1 MSDSTATQRSTGARA
16 VLLVDVPSPPS
27 LPPSPCPLY
36 EFAGL
41 TLPPP
46 PPARRSRAPTRRRAV
61 AHKTI
66 VLSSSPTKAC
76 LSLLCGPPSRVC
88 PPLCLSPLSSFSPSS
103 LSSFIPLCFPR
114 ARFHL
119 LLLPPSSFLLHR
131 CSHRI
136 FFLAFS
142 ASAFSKFFSFV
153 SCTAFSPLFSLFCCP
168 CFLLLLLIFS
178 LPLPFVLFGFLPTT
192 FLCFRTVLPP
202 CFLRFAAW
210 PSPLRL
216 RANLFRDERH
226 SVAPFTVT
234 RP

>member
-76 LSLLCGPPSRVC
+76 LSLLWSFFS
-88 PPLCLSPLSSFSPSS
+88 CLSSS
-103 LSSFIPLCFPR
+103 LSF
-114 ARFHL
+114 
-119 LLLPPSSFLLHR
+119 SS
-131 CSHRI
+131 I
-136 FFLAFS
+136 F
-142 ASAFSKFFSFV
+142 FFSFFFIV
-153 SCTAFSPLFSLFCCP
+153 FYLPMFSSRPFP
-168 CFLLLLLIFS
+168 
-178 LPLPFVLFGFLPTT
+178 PLPFASSVFSSSSMLTSNLSPCFFGFRLLEVPLLRLLHSFLSVVLSVLLSVSPPPHLLSPSPFRPLWLSSYYISLFPYGPTT
-192 FLCFRTVLPP
+192 LFSSFRGLAVSASSPCESLP
-202 CFLRFAAW
+202 
-210 PSPLRL
+210 
-216 RANLFRDERH
+216 
-226 SVAPFTVT
+226 
-234 RP
+234 

>member
-76 LSLLCGPPSRVC
+76 LSLLW
-88 PPLCLSPLSSFSPSS
+88 SSFSCLSSS
-103 LSSFIPLCFPR
+103 LFFSSIFLFSFFFIVFYLPMFSSRPFPPPPFASSVFSSSSMLTSNLSPCFFGFRLLEVPLLR
-114 ARFHL
+114 L
-119 LLLPPSSFLLHR
+119 LHSFLSVVL
-131 CSHRI
+131 
-136 FFLAFS
+136 
-142 ASAFSKFFSFV
+142 
-153 SCTAFSPLFSLFCCP
+153 SLFCCP
-168 CFLLLLLIFS
+168 CLLLLIFS

>member
-76 LSLLCGPPSRVC
+76 LSLLW
-88 PPLCLSPLSSFSPSS
+88 SSFSCLSSS
-103 LSSFIPLCFPR
+103 LSFSSIFFFSFFFISLCFPH

-119 LLLPPSSFLLHR
+119 LLLPPSSSLLHR
-131 CSHRI
+131 CSPRI
-136 FFLAFS
+136 FLLAFS
-142 ASAFSKFFSFV
+142 ASAFSKFLFFV

-168 CFLLLLLIFS
+168 CLLLLIFS